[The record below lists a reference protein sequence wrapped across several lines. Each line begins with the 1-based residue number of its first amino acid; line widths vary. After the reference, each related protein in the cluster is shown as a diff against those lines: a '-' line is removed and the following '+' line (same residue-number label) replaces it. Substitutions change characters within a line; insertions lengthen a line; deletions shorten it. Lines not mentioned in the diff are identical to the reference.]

1 MTEDEDFQEEFV
13 GYRNPPV
20 ASCFR
25 KGQSGNPK
33 GRPRG
38 RRRQLPYETVLGQ
51 EVTIRENGHER
62 RVTAA
67 EAFLLQ
73 LTKLGLDG
81 DSAAA
86 RAAIAAI
93 GDNGNVAVPDEPIEI
108 VYSRRD
114 PRKRQPAVECLRIG
128 TILDRYHETARMML
142 EPWIV
147 EAALARLADK
157 QLTREEQDVV
167 LRATRTPLR
176 SGGLTVGRNAGPLM
190 CRFSNAGMM
199 KYLLARWPAFEV
211 SAKAR
216 NRGRS
221 VVRRRRGGLYGDLAA
236 A

>member
-1 MTEDEDFQEEFV
+1 MTEDKDFQEEFV

-20 ASCFR
+20 ASRFR
-25 KGQSGNPK
+25 KGQSGNPR

-93 GDNGNVAVPDEPIEI
+93 GDNGNVAVPDRLTEI
-108 VYSRRD
+108 VWRVVTPGSVNT
-114 PRKRQPAVECLRIG
+114 AVECLRIG

-167 LRATRTPLR
+167 LRATRNPAK
-176 SGGLTVGRNAGPLM
+176 V
-190 CRFSNAGMM
+190 
-199 KYLLARWPAFEV
+199 RWPDWW
-211 SAKAR
+211 
-216 NRGRS
+216 
-221 VVRRRRGGLYGDLAA
+221 VVMPGG
-236 A
+236 